1 MGECRVGATRLAR
14 THFLHVFCPTT
25 DRSKHDDAVSKGAVR
40 YPLRYVLDT
49 MRRYTFT
56 SLPRAQ
62 DTGGENPY
70 IGPNDVSKLLIVVIQ
85 PSGC

>member
-1 MGECRVGATRLAR
+1 MMLSQG
-14 THFLHVFCPTT
+14 
-25 DRSKHDDAVSKGAVR
+25 GAVR

-49 MRRYTFT
+49 MRRCAFT

-70 IGPNDVSKLLIVVIQ
+70 ICPKDVSKLLIVGDSAVRLLITLGAR
-85 PSGC
+85 SAW